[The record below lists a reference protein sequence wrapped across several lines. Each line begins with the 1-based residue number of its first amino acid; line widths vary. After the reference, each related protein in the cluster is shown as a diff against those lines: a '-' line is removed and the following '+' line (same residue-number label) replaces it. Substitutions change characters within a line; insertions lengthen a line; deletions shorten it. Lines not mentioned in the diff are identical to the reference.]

1 LGTTR
6 RFLVPGVCAAMALV
20 VLAPLL
26 GRGFT
31 LAYDMVFVPR
41 QDLLPATLGLGSAL
55 PRSVPGDAVV
65 ALLTH
70 LVPGDLLQQIIL
82 AGALFAGPYG
92 AARYLDGETTGVRL
106 VAAIAYGWSGFVAE
120 RLFIGHWP
128 YLLTYACLPWIARAA
143 RTLRTPR
150 DAAALTLLSVPA
162 VLTPTGGI
170 LAAGVAMVCGG
181 TRKLWLTATI
191 ALLLNAPWWVP
202 ALLHPGSTLSD
213 PAGVTAFGARGESWG
228 GPLTSLLGLG
238 GIWNA
243 EVVPASRTNPVVP
256 VIVLAMTAVAV
267 LGMRKLPRPMVWL
280 GLGGLVLAL
289 VGGTPVLGWVVEHVP
304 GGGLLRDSQKWVA
317 WWALPFALGFALGV
331 GKIAS
336 ASRRGRTALLAAA
349 AIVPIAIMPDLAWA
363 GWGRLASVDYP
374 PDWAAVRQILE
385 TSDHPGDVVALPL
398 GSFRQFGWNGER
410 TQYDPAPQYLP
421 RTTVVD
427 DTLVVDGRAVPGEDA
442 RAAAVRDAVTQGRDL
457 AELGIGWVLV
467 EHGTPGRVDGNMAKP
482 DERIYH
488 GRWLDLYQLGGPLR
502 PDTTGT
508 PPKAPVIIADVLALA
523 TVTLSL
529 LWLVLPAGSLGRSSS
544 RTRE

>member
-1 LGTTR
+1 
-6 RFLVPGVCAAMALV
+6 MALV
-20 VLAPLL
+20 VLAPLF

-41 QDLLPATLGLGSAL
+41 QDLLPATLGLGPAL
-55 PRSVPGDAVV
+55 PRSVPADAVV

-70 LVPGDLLQQIIL
+70 VVPGDLLQQILL
-82 AGALFAGPYG
+82 AAALFAGPYG
-92 AARYLDGETTGVRL
+92 VARYLDDETTGVRL
-106 VAAIAYGWSGFVAE
+106 VGAVVYGWSGFVAE

-143 RTLRTPR
+143 ATLRTPR
-150 DAAALTLLSVPA
+150 DTARLVLVSAPA

-170 LAAGVAMVCGG
+170 LAAGLAMVGG
-181 TRKLWLTATI
+181 GPRKLWLTATI
-191 ALLLNAPWWVP
+191 AVLLNAPWWVP
-202 ALLHPGSTLSD
+202 AVLHPGGALSD
-213 PAGVTAFGARGESWG
+213 AAGVEAFGARGESWG
-228 GPLTSLLGLG
+228 GAFTSLLGLG

-243 EVVPASRTNPVVP
+243 EAVPASRTNPVVP
-256 VIVLAMTAVAV
+256 VIVLVMTAVAV
-267 LGMRKLPRPMVWL
+267 VGMRRLPKPMV
-280 GLGGLVLAL
+280 GLGVAGLAL
-289 VGGTPVLGWVVEHVP
+289 AFVGGTPVLGWVVEHVP

-331 GKIAS
+331 GKIAT

-349 AIVPIAIMPDLAWA
+349 AIIPVAVMPDLAWG

-398 GSFRQFGWNGER
+398 GSFRQFGWNGDR
-410 TQYDPAPQYLP
+410 TQYDPAAQYLP

-442 RAAAVRDAVTQGRDL
+442 RAAAVRRALAEHRDL

-467 EHGTPGRVDGNMAKP
+467 EHGTPGRIDGNPLKT
-482 DERIYH
+482 DERIYR
-488 GRWLDLYQLGGPLR
+488 GRWLDLYQLGGPLQ
-502 PDTTGT
+502 PDATGR

-529 LWLVLPAGSLGRSSS
+529 LWLVLPAGSLGRSSR